1 MLVRGLM
8 CKSVYPAFMSQHQLQ
23 PRFEVRFSV
32 WNNAHALYWS
42 RQLLRKRRAI
52 YRGVAKRSKALVFD
66 TSIFISSNLITPA
79 KETNISYLKME

>member
-1 MLVRGLM
+1 MPAPSPFGD
-8 CKSVYPAFMSQHQLQ
+8 SVSSHSLPEKVA
-23 PRFEVRFSV
+23 EKKESV
-32 WNNAHALYWS
+32 
-42 RQLLRKRRAI
+42 I